1 MKILTE
7 RDASA
12 MQVAQLTVQAMRTAT
27 VMVVDSGKVA
37 KLQARIAEL
46 EQVVDE
52 TTSRE
57 RDSSGKVKKLQ
68 ARISELEQTIDETT
82 SRERECSDK
91 AQKMQ
96 ARIAEL
102 EQTIAGMTARE
113 TERVRRRTLLQDNTL
128 SAGHPEFCDGPPVP
142 ILSLRG
148 WFKNRQPVKPGL
160 LRRWYLRLV
169 FRPLKG

>member
-12 MQVAQLTVQAMRTAT
+12 MQVAQITVQAMRTAT

-46 EQVVDE
+46 EQTIEDKAARE
-52 TTSRE
+52 T
-57 RDSSGKVKKLQ
+57 GKVAKL
-68 ARISELEQTIDETT
+68 
-82 SRERECSDK
+82 
-91 AQKMQ
+91 Q

-102 EQTIAGMTARE
+102 EQTIEDMAARE
-113 TERVRRRTLLQDNTL
+113 TERVRRRTLLQDNTIA
-128 SAGHPEFCDGPPVP
+128 AGHPEFCDRPPVP

-148 WFKNRQPVKPGL
+148 WFKNRQPVKPGP

-169 FRPLKG
+169 FRSPSKG

>member
-7 RDASA
+7 RDTSA

-46 EQVVDE
+46 EQ
-52 TTSRE
+52 
-57 RDSSGKVKKLQ
+57 
-68 ARISELEQTIDETT
+68 
-82 SRERECSDK
+82 
-91 AQKMQ
+91 
-96 ARIAEL
+96 
-102 EQTIAGMTARE
+102 TIARMTARE
-113 TERVRRRTLLQDNTL
+113 TESQRRRTALQDNTIA
-128 SAGHPEFCDGPPVP
+128 AGHPEFCDGLPVP

-148 WFKNRQPVKPGL
+148 WFQNRQPVKPGL

-169 FRPLKG
+169 FRRLKG

>member
-1 MKILTE
+1 MKLTE
-7 RDASA
+7 QTARAL
-12 MQVAQLTVQAMRTAT
+12 QVSRLTVEAMRTPT
-27 VMVVDSGKVA
+27 VVVMDSGKVA

-57 RDSSGKVKKLQ
+57 RESSGKVKKMQ
-68 ARISELEQTIDETT
+68 ARIAELEQTIDETT
-82 SRERECSDK
+82 SRERESSGK
-91 AQKMQ
+91 VQKMQ

-102 EQTIAGMTARE
+102 EQTIDETTSRE
-113 TERVRRRTLLQDNTL
+113 RESQRRRTALQDNTIA
-128 SAGHPEFCDGPPVP
+128 AGHPEFCDGLPVP

-148 WFKNRQPVKPGL
+148 WFQNRQPVKPGL